1 MAVRVQHILDERT
14 EYLLHPDFIWR
25 ICGEPA
31 SIVADREFT
40 KTFEFLEAIETESE
54 SLTDDGQALIDLLE
68 ALVPSLTDKQQRR
81 SAIALKRDIFGQR
94 RLKDRQIVALSGALT
109 NDQNSALSGI
119 QQRLN
124 RLHELRDSLPSSY
137 DDEVL
142 QAEKW
147 LHDQFQPG
155 NLCDGLQTVSP
166 DLYSRLS
173 QHFEKRRTKLA
184 NKSER
189 SLDNVFLQYLLRTCL
204 KTSPLSTFTV
214 IYHGSWQA
222 DGIPSLRSE
231 LESLPVRRQVSLRR
245 SLLQELLNPVIKSF
259 SVDHDATRIWLN
271 TTLRLDGDSFVLHK
285 RQEASSLRG
294 MTWGVGLEQV
304 RLKVNP
310 ALRLIIEGFRR
321 AGTRGMTVRDA
332 ARLFKKADDEE
343 DYERLAKLI
352 FSLLKIGALQTNAPP
367 EQEDLIDWVVE
378 RLASANI
385 ENADELE
392 RQLTGLQFSLCD
404 AESNDREQRRAAIH
418 RVLSFAANVAEIS
431 GVDVGGKLDSQAVQE
446 DTHVDI
452 ESHSIKPDAL
462 GHFREDLECLIDIL
476 PVFDMNS
483 SLQSWLAT
491 RFVETFGESGEC
503 TDISGFLTSQM
514 QYFDNGII
522 APWTI
527 ASMRT
532 RCDVVDRLLQLADT
546 VFNHAVANMYDHEG
560 EAYIDPGFARETA
573 ARIPERVQNRPTSFS
588 FFGQVASALE
598 GGSRFV
604 VNQMLTGHSQ
614 LFARYLSKNA
624 DTAGIKAYLNR
635 ISRFGRYADVSGV
648 FGFDANLH
656 PRIADDQI
664 RIAPYPANFTD
675 AEIHDLDKMTLRY
688 DDKCHRVHLMSEAG
702 EPMDVFYFGLLNP
715 GLMPQIHRLVLGF
728 SSQSPA
734 FMTGLT
740 AALQRNGL
748 STEPPMFETPRVAL
762 GSLVL
767 QRKAWN
773 IAKQGFPEQNDANSL
788 KAFRQIQD
796 WRKQFSLPETAFI
809 KLAPSGY
816 QLAAAG
822 AGEDDFDWENFNRI
836 KMKPFYVD
844 FRSPLIVR
852 QFMRAINATTFD
864 MVVTEV
870 LPFIT
875 DQVLS
880 VDGKGHVSEL
890 QVELTRRGVG
900 AT

>member
-1 MAVRVQHILDERT
+1 M
-14 EYLLHPDFIWR
+14 
-25 ICGEPA
+25 
-31 SIVADREFT
+31 
-40 KTFEFLEAIETESE
+40 
-54 SLTDDGQALIDLLE
+54 
-68 ALVPSLTDKQQRR
+68 
-81 SAIALKRDIFGQR
+81 
-94 RLKDRQIVALSGALT
+94 KDRQIVALSGALT
-109 NDQNSALSGI
+109 NDRNSALSGI

-332 ARLFKKADDEE
+332 ARLFKKADDE
-343 DYERLAKLI
+343 
-352 FSLLKIGALQTNAPP
+352 
-367 EQEDLIDWVVE
+367 
-378 RLASANI
+378 
-385 ENADELE
+385 
-392 RQLTGLQFSLCD
+392 
-404 AESNDREQRRAAIH
+404 
-418 RVLSFAANVAEIS
+418 NVAEIS

-483 SLQSWLAT
+483 SLQSWLAA

-546 VFNHAVANMYDHEG
+546 VFNHAVANMGDHEG

-588 FFGQVASALE
+588 FFTVLALNIDGNKE
-598 GGSRFV
+598 VLG
-604 VNQMLTGHSQ
+604 L
-614 LFARYLSKNA
+614 YLSESE
-624 DTAGIKAYLNR
+624 G
-635 ISRFGRYADVSGV
+635 
-648 FGFDANLH
+648 
-656 PRIADDQI
+656 
-664 RIAPYPANFTD
+664 ANFWLSVLTD
-675 AEIHDLDKMTLRY
+675 RQNRGVEDLLIPSGD
-688 DDKCHRVHLMSEAG
+688 
-702 EPMDVFYFGLLNP
+702 
-715 GLMPQIHRLVLGF
+715 
-728 SSQSPA
+728 
-734 FMTGLT
+734 GLT
-740 AALQRNGL
+740 
-748 STEPPMFETPRVAL
+748 
-762 GSLVL
+762 
-767 QRKAWN
+767 
-773 IAKQGFPEQNDANSL
+773 GFPEATASIDPDTEVPRCIGHPIRHSRRVVAGKNH
-788 KAFRQIQD
+788 KAFRVD
-796 WRKQFSLPETAFI
+796 RKRVYRAQSL
-809 KLAPSGY
+809 
-816 QLAAAG
+816 
-822 AGEDDFDWENFNRI
+822 GEA
-836 KMKPFYVD
+836 VH
-844 FRSPLIVR
+844 R
-852 QFMRAINATTFD
+852 QFCKRTKTQGGFPNDDRLLKLVHMSIINASKNGPCRSR
-864 MVVTEV
+864 TE
-870 LPFIT
+870 T
-875 DQVLS
+875 
-880 VDGKGHVSEL
+880 
-890 QVELTRRGVG
+890 
-900 AT
+900 